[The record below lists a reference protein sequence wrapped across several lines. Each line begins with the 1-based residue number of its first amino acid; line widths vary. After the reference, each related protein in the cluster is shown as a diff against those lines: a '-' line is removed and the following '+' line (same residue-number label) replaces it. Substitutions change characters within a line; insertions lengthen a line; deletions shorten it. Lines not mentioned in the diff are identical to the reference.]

1 LSAQSSGQTRRKPLL
16 GAPSPVAAEAWYGGL
31 KCGADHLP
39 SVFAEV
45 DHHRGFLL
53 DPTPTIA
60 PVAHGDA
67 KLSGKARVGRKLR
80 CKAPRFSGD
89 VEKTTFR
96 WTHITSSG
104 APTVD
109 GRGRSYKVRKR
120 DRGHRISCVVEA
132 SNDGGPAVAT
142 ASQAVPR

>member
-67 KLSGKARVGRKLR
+67 KLSGKAR
-80 CKAPRFSGD
+80 
-89 VEKTTFR
+89 
-96 WTHITSSG
+96 
-104 APTVD
+104 
-109 GRGRSYKVRKR
+109 KR

>member
-1 LSAQSSGQTRRKPLL
+1 MVSYS
-16 GAPSPVAAEAWYGGL
+16 GL

-45 DHHRGFLL
+45 DHYRRFLL
-53 DPTPTIA
+53 DPTPAIA
-60 PVAHGDA
+60 PVAHADA
-67 KLSGKARVGRKLR
+67 RIGGRARVGRKLR
-80 CKAPRFSGD
+80 CQAPRFSGD

-96 WTHITSSG
+96 WTHLTSSG
-104 APTVD
+104 APKVD
-109 GRGRSYKVRKR
+109 GRGRRYKVRKR

-142 ASQAVPR
+142 ASKSVPR